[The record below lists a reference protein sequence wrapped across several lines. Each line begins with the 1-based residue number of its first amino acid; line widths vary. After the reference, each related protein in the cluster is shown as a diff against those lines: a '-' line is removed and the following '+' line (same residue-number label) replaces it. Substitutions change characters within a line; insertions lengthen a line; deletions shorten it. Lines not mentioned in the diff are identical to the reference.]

1 MKSLR
6 LLEKIKNIQSKPEAE
21 RIKIMWILV
30 VIFMVGVV
38 AVFIYSLKSVKIEN
52 GGKILEG
59 VDELKKEIEMPKIP
73 DFDLNNLK
81 NLPTLPTGEVK
92 GERDNNLLKTLPLEP
107 K

>member
-30 VIFMVGVV
+30 AIFMAGV
-38 AVFIYSLKSVKIEN
+38 AAIFIYSLKSVKIEN
-52 GGKILEG
+52 GGKILES

-73 DFDLNNLK
+73 DFNANNLK
-81 NLPTLPTGEVK
+81 NLPTLPIGEVK
-92 GERDNNLLKTLPLEP
+92 GEMNKNFPIGLPLE
-107 K
+107 

>member
-1 MKSLR
+1 MKSLHI
-6 LLEKIKNIQSKPEAE
+6 LEKIKNIQSKPEAE

-30 VIFMVGVV
+30 VIFMVGVSV
-38 AVFIYSLKSVKIEN
+38 IFIYSLKSVKIEN

-73 DFDLNNLK
+73 DFDINNLK

-92 GERDNNLLKTLPLEP
+92 GEMDGNSPIGLPLE
-107 K
+107 

>member
-30 VIFMVGVV
+30 AIFMVGVV
-38 AVFIYSLKSVKIEN
+38 GIFIYSLKSVKIEN
-52 GGKILEG
+52 GEKILEG

-73 DFDLNNLK
+73 DFNVSNFK

-92 GERDNNLLKTLPLEP
+92 GERDGNFPIGLPLE
-107 K
+107 